1 MDPFIS
7 GQFILVSEFQEN
19 LRALAKKVSL
29 RGSEEVDSGLNTQAL
44 TYTYNFEQLQLLTL
58 GKTHTT
64 NKRNEAKVAFLDYIS
79 EVFPK
84 NQTQS
89 NK

>member
-19 LRALAKKVSL
+19 LRALAKKISL

-44 TYTYNFEQLQLLTL
+44 TYTYNCEQLQLLTL
-58 GKTHTT
+58 IKTHTT
-64 NKRNEAKVAFLDYIS
+64 NKRNEAKVTFLDYIS